1 MLLLTIITIPEA
13 KRDSLRLFIIVLIIV
28 CISKYTNIH
37 NIEPLHCAGGSMD
50 LNIADLNLADNSKEI
65 VNEVSSTTS
74 QAVITETL
82 PNTIRSTAED
92 GSLIKS
98 TRLYDLPKKDL
109 PMWAKGAIDGVCGC
123 AVPKT
128 GPIHCTCNHDLVRTL
143 CWTHMEN
150 MRCCKHSLGL
160 PDYECAKCYCVFHQE
175 CLPPGYTV
183 LKDSSEEWWRTL
195 LRRGLSTRE
204 KLNFYDKNLHL
215 KSMVQLMM
223 IIICKKVIIMKIL
236 DMVLLQLAM
245 NQHLEQCLLI
255 VLN

>member
-1 MLLLTIITIPEA
+1 MLLVTIITIHEA

-109 PMWAKGAIDGVCGC
+109 PM
-123 AVPKT
+123 
-128 GPIHCTCNHDLVRTL
+128 
-143 CWTHMEN
+143 
-150 MRCCKHSLGL
+150 
-160 PDYECAKCYCVFHQE
+160 
-175 CLPPGYTV
+175 
-183 LKDSSEEWWRTL
+183 
-195 LRRGLSTRE
+195 
-204 KLNFYDKNLHL
+204 
-215 KSMVQLMM
+215 
-223 IIICKKVIIMKIL
+223 
-236 DMVLLQLAM
+236 
-245 NQHLEQCLLI
+245 
-255 VLN
+255 